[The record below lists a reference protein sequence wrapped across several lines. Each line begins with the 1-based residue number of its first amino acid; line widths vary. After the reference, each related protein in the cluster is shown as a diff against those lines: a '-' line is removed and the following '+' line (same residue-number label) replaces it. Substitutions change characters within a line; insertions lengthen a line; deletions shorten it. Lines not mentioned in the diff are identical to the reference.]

1 MANIQAKFISLKTN
15 KLLQFIVYSNLWIS
29 LGTMLLCWQV
39 FYLNNLEINRFYLL
53 FVFLST
59 LVSYTAQRL
68 FRLKSI
74 AEINSKVWVVQNQT
88 TATILVLI
96 GLIGSLFT
104 LSFFISFTVIAWLI
118 PTGIISLL
126 YSLKRL
132 RDVPYLKIFLI
143 AISWGIVCGVL
154 PFILANIFD
163 YELIIINFL
172 IVTSY
177 ITAITIPFDIRD
189 LGLDEDSKRTLPQ
202 LLGAKKAKNYGLVV
216 LGLSTLLF
224 FATFTTSQSLSF
236 LFSSLI
242 SGILIY
248 FSNEKKS
255 DLYFTFLIDG
265 HIILQFLLI
274 FFFS

>member
-1 MANIQAKFISLKTN
+1 
-15 KLLQFIVYSNLWIS
+15 SNLWIS